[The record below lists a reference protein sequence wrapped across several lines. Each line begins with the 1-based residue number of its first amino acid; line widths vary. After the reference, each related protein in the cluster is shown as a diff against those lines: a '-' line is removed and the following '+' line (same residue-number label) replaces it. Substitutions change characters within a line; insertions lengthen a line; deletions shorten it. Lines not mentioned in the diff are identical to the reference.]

1 MAFHGQWRR
10 NDTRQSTTDP
20 AALLARKG
28 PGKEAKLSY
37 PGHVLMENRNGL
49 AVGGCVTQAAGRAE
63 VAAALALVE
72 GIEGW
77 ERVTMGAGKRRALG
91 PAAVNAGLGR
101 RMDEVPARRLPLPTV
116 AR

>member
-1 MAFHGQWRR
+1 VAFHGQWRR

-49 AVGGCVTQAAGRAE
+49 AVGAA
-63 VAAALALVE
+63 
-72 GIEGW
+72 
-77 ERVTMGAGKRRALG
+77 
-91 PAAVNAGLGR
+91 
-101 RMDEVPARRLPLPTV
+101 
-116 AR
+116 